1 LELKGDV
8 SPTQKRLLETLLRER
23 RKRHWAIKKGI
34 TWMDGMPL
42 TLEEISTF
50 FYAEGLFNQ
59 FNLQEILDDLVQKG
73 YLEFEHPKDLIK
85 MDAVQKRQPRTDLD
99 KGYNIVVGKLSFE
112 INKILDPNGI
122 CPTLVATDM
131 SRIAVLGKKGLRR
144 LSTREGLR
152 LNGFPD
158 SYQMTVPENISC
170 DLLGN
175 SVAVPVVKAIAERL
189 LSAIPSLLVQPIQ
202 HSFTNVLH
210 SFD

>member
-1 LELKGDV
+1 
-8 SPTQKRLLETLLRER
+8 
-23 RKRHWAIKKGI
+23 
-34 TWMDGMPL
+34 
-42 TLEEISTF
+42 
-50 FYAEGLFNQ
+50 
-59 FNLQEILDDLVQKG
+59 LVKKG
-73 YLEFEHPKDLIK
+73 YLEFEHPKDLVK
-85 MDAVQKRQPRTDLD
+85 MDAVQKRQPRTDLE

-131 SRIAVLGKKGLRR
+131 SRIAVLDTKGLRR
-144 LSTREGLR
+144 LTTREGLR

-158 SYQMTVPENISC
+158 SYQMTVPENVGC

-189 LSAIPSLLVQPIQ
+189 ISQVPHIPIQSLQ
-202 HSFTNVLH
+202 HSFANVLH

>member
-1 LELKGDV
+1 
-8 SPTQKRLLETLLRER
+8 
-23 RKRHWAIKKGI
+23 
-34 TWMDGMPL
+34 MDGMPL

-50 FYAEGLFNQ
+50 FYPEGLFDQ
-59 FNLQEILDDLVQKG
+59 FNLQELLDDLVQKG
-73 YLEFEHPKDLIK
+73 YLEFEHPKDLVK
-85 MDAVQKRQPRTDLD
+85 TGEVQKRQPRLDLE

-131 SRIAVLGKKGLRR
+131 SRIAVLDINGLRG

-158 SYQMTVPENISC
+158 DYQMTVADNISC

-189 LSAIPSLLVQPIQ
+189 VSRVQSIPIQPSQ
-202 HSFTNVLH
+202 HSFASARH